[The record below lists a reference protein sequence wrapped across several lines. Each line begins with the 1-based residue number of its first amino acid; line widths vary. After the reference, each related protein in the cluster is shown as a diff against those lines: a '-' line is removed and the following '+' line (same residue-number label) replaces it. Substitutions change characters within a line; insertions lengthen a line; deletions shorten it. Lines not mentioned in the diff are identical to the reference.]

1 MYISGE
7 GLFAGTKFEPGD
19 LIAIYNGIRFSEMEH
34 RSVSY

>member
-19 LIAIYNGIRFSEMEH
+19 LVAIYNGIRFSEMEH
-34 RSVSY
+34 RLVT